1 MVHFF
6 YLAAVLLAAA
16 AAGLWYTQAFG
27 RGGKGISLYVVN
39 GQDVS
44 AKLIYAP
51 RILVSRISSVV
62 DPV

>member
-27 RGGKGISLYVVN
+27 RGGKGKADAGEREEQAVQVEP
-39 GQDVS
+39 GGD
-44 AKLIYAP
+44 
-51 RILVSRISSVV
+51 
-62 DPV
+62 